1 MPRKIQIINN
11 MVLHRLRL
19 GGCLRTDDIMT
30 MDLEATEI
38 YRRFEHLSIVGQ
50 VPTSAEW
57 AQMEATLYEACP
69 DFRDFMREHRL
80 LLNDKEHNTCLLVR
94 LGFRPIAISHMLGT
108 SAAYISMVRSEMM
121 LKLFGLSGP
130 SVEFDKRI
138 QGIG

>member
-1 MPRKIQIINN
+1 
-11 MVLHRLRL
+11 
-19 GGCLRTDDIMT
+19 MT

-38 YRRFEHLSIVGQ
+38 YRRFEHLSITGQ

-57 AQMEATLYEACP
+57 AQMESALYEACP
-69 DFRDFMREHRL
+69 GFRDFMREHRL
-80 LLNDKEHNTCLLVR
+80 LLNDKEHKACLLVR

-121 LKLFGLSGP
+121 LKLFGLSGA
-130 SVEFDKRI
+130 SGEFDKRI